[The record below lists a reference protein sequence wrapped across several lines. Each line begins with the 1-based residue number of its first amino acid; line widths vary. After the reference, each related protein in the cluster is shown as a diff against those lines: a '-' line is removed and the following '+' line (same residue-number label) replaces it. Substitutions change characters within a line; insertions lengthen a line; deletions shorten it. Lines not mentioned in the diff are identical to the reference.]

1 MIYLLFAFYLIGGLG
16 VLLKRAYKSAK
27 NPDTP
32 WDNVAGYCK
41 QHAPDILTNFAVSTA
56 LFIGVWRDTSFLTK
70 MLALVGVNKDIQVPL
85 NPLTAVLY
93 GVAGD
98 PIADALIS
106 AATFIINKVRLILP
120 GGSNNEPPNQP

>member
-32 WDNVAGYCK
+32 WDNVGAYCK

-70 MLALVGVNKDIQVPL
+70 MLALVGVVKDVQVPL

-93 GVAGD
+93 GVASD
-98 PIADALIS
+98 SIADAIIS
-106 AATFIINKVRLILP
+106 AATYLLNKVRLILP
-120 GGSNNEPPNQP
+120 GGNNEPPQNP

>member
-32 WDNVAGYCK
+32 WDNVSAYCK

-56 LFIGVWRDTSFLTK
+56 LFIGVWRDTAFLTK
-70 MLALVGVNKDIQVPL
+70 MLALVGVQKDIEIPL
-85 NPLTAVLY
+85 NPLTSVLY

-106 AATFIINKVRLILP
+106 VATWAITKVKLILP
-120 GGSNNEPPNQP
+120 GGSDDSTKP

>member
-1 MIYLLFAFYLIGGLG
+1 MIYLLFAFYLIGGVG

-32 WDNVAGYCK
+32 WDNVRGYCA
-41 QHAPDILTNFAVSTA
+41 QHAPDILVNFAVSTA

-70 MLALVGVNKDIQVPL
+70 MLALIGVQRDIQVPL

-98 PIADALIS
+98 PIADAMIS
-106 AATFIINKVRLILP
+106 AATFVITKVRLILP
-120 GGSNNEPPNQP
+120 GGSDETKP